1 MFLFLVLYLFK
12 LIIHILSRGNFCI
25 KYRFTCTMS
34 RGIVKKILPIVERKG
49 RKARVNYPSQDASSV
64 LGDGIT

>member
-1 MFLFLVLYLFK
+1 MYDEQ
-12 LIIHILSRGNFCI
+12 
-25 KYRFTCTMS
+25 
-34 RGIVKKILPIVERKG
+34 GIVKKILPIVERKG